1 MGIIA
6 IGKFNFKV
14 DSKSLIQRYV
24 LKKELFSRLKRKL
37 ELGPY
42 RIKLLGGE
50 VKILFA
56 WRHGGH
62 NAVQNNEPVAILRP
76 VYMEVGDLIWVR

>member
-6 IGKFNFKV
+6 TGKFNFKA

-42 RIKLLGGE
+42 GIKLLGGE

-56 WRHGGH
+56 
-62 NAVQNNEPVAILRP
+62 
-76 VYMEVGDLIWVR
+76 

>member
-14 DSKSLIQRYV
+14 DSKSLIQQYV
-24 LKKELFSRLKRKL
+24 LKKELFSRLKRML

-42 RIKLLGGE
+42 CIEFLGGE
-50 VKILFA
+50 VKI
-56 WRHGGH
+56 
-62 NAVQNNEPVAILRP
+62 VST
-76 VYMEVGDLIWVR
+76 